1 MAGGSELLK
10 LNRALHEEEERERK
24 RRALAWRSFERGIRI
39 RRGDDGVDTAD
50 GRHVASLA
58 GGDARRAA
66 TGTTG
71 LTGRLYRSEPGTLH
85 TLTR

>member
-1 MAGGSELLK
+1 MAGGSEPLK
-10 LNRALHEEEERERK
+10 LNRVLLKEEERERK

-39 RRGDDGVDTAD
+39 RRGDDSVDTAD
-50 GRHVASLA
+50 GRHVASFA
-58 GGDARRAA
+58 GGNALRAA
-66 TGTTG
+66 TCTTG